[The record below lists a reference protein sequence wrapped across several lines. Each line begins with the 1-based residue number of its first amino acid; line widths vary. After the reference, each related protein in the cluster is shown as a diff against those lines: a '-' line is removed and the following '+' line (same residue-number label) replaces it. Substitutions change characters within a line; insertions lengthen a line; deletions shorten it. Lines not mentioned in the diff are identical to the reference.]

1 MWVPKQPQRRHGY
14 RRPVLRRAI
23 ATNAIAALPSG
34 LSTELYETY
43 RVVAMV
49 NEYFKVLENVRV
61 GNMDYGPH
69 RQQQNKL
76 RMSLRDQLFP
86 SAIAG
91 PQRALG
97 KEQ

>member
-1 MWVPKQPQRRHGY
+1 
-14 RRPVLRRAI
+14 
-23 ATNAIAALPSG
+23 
-34 LSTELYETY
+34 
-43 RVVAMV
+43 MV

-91 PQRALG
+91 LQRALG
-97 KEQ
+97 KEL